1 MQLLIAAELI
11 LMLALA
17 FTVSM
22 GTIERELKRKP
33 IRYDDKD

>member
-17 FTVSM
+17 ITVSI
-22 GTIERELKRKP
+22 GNIGRELRRKP
-33 IRYDDKD
+33 IRYDDND